1 MGSLAS
7 SGLPKEV
14 GDSSPRLLRS
24 ERGIAL
30 IITLI
35 LLSVTLIMAVAFLAI
50 SRRERGSVTTSTD
63 TATARLAADA
73 ALASAEAQIIANVL
87 ATTNSYLNNLL
98 VSTNYINANGFDLAA
113 GANPTNVNFDY
124 QNDSL
129 HTPLLPNQF
138 VQNVANLF
146 YLPRAPVFVPNPTNS
161 SLPSD
166 FRFYLDL
173 NRNGKFED
181 TGSVTNLDNNGAGL
195 GSVSPQ
201 VGDPQWIGVLE
212 RPDAPHGPNNKFLS
226 RYAFIALPADGT
238 LDLNYIHNQAL
249 NQNLSAA
256 DGYFRNQGVGS
267 WEINLAA
274 FLADLNTNEWETM
287 SLGNTPAANWKNASL
302 LLLRIQSK

>member
-98 VSTNYINANGFDLAA
+98 VSTNYINANGFVA
-113 GANPTNVNFDY
+113 GVANPTNVNYDY
-124 QNDSL
+124 YSNAPGSL
-129 HTPLLPNQF
+129 FQT
-138 VQNVANLF
+138 NLSRTSPTF
-146 YLPRAPVFVPNPTNS
+146 FTCRARRFLFRHPTNAS
-161 SLPSD
+161 VPSD

-238 LDLNYIHNQAL
+238 LDLNYIHNQTLQATL
-249 NQNLSAA
+249 T
-256 DGYFRNQGVGS
+256 GR
-267 WEINLAA
+267 
-274 FLADLNTNEWETM
+274 
-287 SLGNTPAANWKNASL
+287 
-302 LLLRIQSK
+302 